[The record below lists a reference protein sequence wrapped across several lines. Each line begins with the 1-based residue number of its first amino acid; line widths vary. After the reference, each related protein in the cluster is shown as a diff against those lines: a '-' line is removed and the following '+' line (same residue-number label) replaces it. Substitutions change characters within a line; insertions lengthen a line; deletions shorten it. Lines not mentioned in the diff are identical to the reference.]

1 MTVLLQGPAADSFS
15 TCRALAAIHLDT
27 LAYLISELL
36 SCTAESLNSY
46 ADAGGDLPVSL
57 ALPPRIATRR
67 VDLL

>member
-15 TCRALAAIHLDT
+15 TCRALVVIHLDT

-46 ADAGGDLPVSL
+46 ADVGGDPLVSL

-67 VDLL
+67 VDLR